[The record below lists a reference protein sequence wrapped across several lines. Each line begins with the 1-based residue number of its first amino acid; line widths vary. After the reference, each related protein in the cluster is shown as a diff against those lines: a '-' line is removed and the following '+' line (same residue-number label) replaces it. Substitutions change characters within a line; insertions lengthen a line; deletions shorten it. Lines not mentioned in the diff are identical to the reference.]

1 MGFFT
6 SILGQIS
13 FLEYVSF
20 ETWELGNGSPE
31 WREAEVQ
38 GGEGFDIAPTGR
50 HADLLATAGEEG
62 KLRSNII
69 NERLQDASEEGR
81 ECSSGP

>member
-1 MGFFT
+1 MAHLT
-6 SILGQIS
+6 
-13 FLEYVSF
+13 
-20 ETWELGNGSPE
+20 

-50 HADLLATAGEEG
+50 RADLLATTEEG
-62 KLRSNII
+62 KLGSKRI
-69 NERLQDASEEGR
+69 NERLHDALEGCR

>member
-1 MGFFT
+1 MRFFT

-20 ETWELGNGSPE
+20 ETQELGNGSPD

-50 HADLLATAGEEG
+50 RADLLATAGEEG

-69 NERLQDASEEGR
+69 NERLQDASEEGC